1 MTSYV
6 PPQPPSGPP
15 APAGGAPQ
23 PMASASGQGGP
34 SSTGYW
40 IGGIL
45 LALGVLVAVVL
56 MASGVSQIVATVS
69 EYRSMDTPGEESFVL
84 DRGEYRIYLFNE
96 GAGGAD
102 VQVLDVEGNAL
113 PLNRTLNSDEVTLD
127 SVVLDFAGW
136 FETPTDGIYTVVV
149 ESDATGGL
157 LFGPPIGDSA
167 VAAAG
172 RAGLG
177 ALLGGLLFVAGVVV
191 MIVTAVRR
199 GRAKRPPSLAG
210 PYQPYPGRATRDR
223 ATRDRATRLRATP
236 DRATRAT
243 RGSPTRTSVSSLR
256 VSRLR
261 VSRLRVSLTRTS
273 PTRVS
278 PTSPTSPT
286 RASRLRASRRTRP
299 RPIPVGRAARHCLRR
314 PRLRRAPSRILRP
327 RSRVTRRPGN
337 RTCPGPRTT
346 RAPGSDPTSPREAL
360 TGSARQA
367 AWRPGADGE
376 GPNCAYDWSCRA
388 RRCRRV
394 HPTIASAVPIAAP
407 DMTR

>member
-1 MTSYV
+1 
-6 PPQPPSGPP
+6 
-15 APAGGAPQ
+15 
-23 PMASASGQGGP
+23 MASASGQGGP

-45 LALGVLVAVVL
+45 LALGVLVAVAL

-199 GRAKRPPSLAG
+199 SRAKRPPSLAG
-210 PYQPYPGRATRDR
+210 PYQPYPAYQGY
-223 ATRDRATRLRATP
+223 
-236 DRATRAT
+236 
-243 RGSPTRTSVSSLR
+243 
-256 VSRLR
+256 
-261 VSRLRVSLTRTS
+261 
-273 PTRVS
+273 
-278 PTSPTSPT
+278 
-286 RASRLRASRRTRP
+286 
-299 RPIPVGRAARHCLRR
+299 
-314 PRLRRAPSRILRP
+314 
-327 RSRVTRRPGN
+327 PGQGY
-337 RTCPGPRTT
+337 PGQPYPPYQGQQPQGQPYPGQPHTYQT
-346 RAPGSDPTSPREAL
+346 QAYPGGPGSAGLPPPPAPPQGAFAHPSAPVPGYPTAGQPNVAGSQNDKS
-360 TGSARQA
+360 TGQ
-367 AWRPGADGE
+367 RPDEPA
-376 GPNCAYDWSCRA
+376 
-388 RRCRRV
+388 
-394 HPTIASAVPIAAP
+394 
-407 DMTR
+407 